1 MHMELKDLPPG
12 MRAQALRQLAKQE
25 HEIRERKMRLLMK
38 VKAERGRFESRG
50 EYEYYYGTILPDI
63 RAGKIMKCTEHPAF
77 PLFESMECC
86 GIKLGAMR
94 YTADFRLDYADGTV
108 EIVEI
113 KSRFVRKQ
121 QRDYPLRRRIFIER
135 CAKPNGWKFKE
146 IITDEKKSDIEAWK
160 EGSG

>member
-12 MRAQALRQLAKQE
+12 MRAQALRQLAAQE
-25 HEIRERKMRLLMK
+25 QEVKKRKTQLLMK
-38 VKAERGRFESRG
+38 AKAERKRFESRG

-63 RAGKIMKCTEHPAF
+63 RVGKIMECTEHPAF
-77 PLFESMECC
+77 PLFESMEYC
-86 GIKLGAMR
+86 GIKLGAIR

-135 CAKPNGWKFKE
+135 YAKPNGWKFKE

>member
-25 HEIRERKMRLLMK
+25 QEIRERKMRLLMK
-38 VKAERGRFESRG
+38 AKAERRRFESRG
-50 EYEYYYGTILPDI
+50 EYEFYYGTILPNI
-63 RAGKIMKCTEHPAF
+63 RAGKIRECTEHPAF
-77 PLFESMECC
+77 PLFDSAEYC
-86 GIKLGAMR
+86 GIKLGAIR

-121 QRDYPLRRRIFIER
+121 QRDYPLRRRIFIEQY
-135 CAKPNGWKFKE
+135 AKPNGWRFKE

-160 EGSG
+160 EGGG